1 MEGLPLAGNAP
12 KLKPRKEEDGRMLK
26 VPPVNLRVYLI
37 SVFYSNMIRALD
49 IKKYSYHYRDSK
61 ASMYRRLSRYK

>member
-26 VPPVNLRVYLI
+26 VPLLI
-37 SVFYSNMIRALD
+37 FGSTLSRYFIQIWLGLWY
-49 IKKYSYHYRDSK
+49 KKYSYLYPDSK
-61 ASMYRRLSRYK
+61 ASMYRWLLRYK